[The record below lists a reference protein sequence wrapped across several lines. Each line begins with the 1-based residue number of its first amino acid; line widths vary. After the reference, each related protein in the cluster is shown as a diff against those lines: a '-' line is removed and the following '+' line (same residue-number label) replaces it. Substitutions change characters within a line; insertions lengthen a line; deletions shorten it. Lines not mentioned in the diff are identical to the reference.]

1 MKKLMEKRL
10 ELKSPYSGKEL
21 FDIDSLIGYKD
32 SELDTEPMQIKSATG
47 LVKDSLKK
55 EVLFNFDKQYLD
67 KLMKKDIMSC
77 VKALENSDIIIKDYT
92 VETERSSLGA
102 YEVHKLVLK
111 PYRGKESPVYF
122 RIPVINSEGEFTASG
137 IRYRMKKQRTDL
149 PIRKISPTRVA
160 LTSNYSKLF
169 ISRTDRVAY
178 DPYKYITKF
187 IKESYLDEKG
197 IVKKVEPGFS
207 FENTEQ
213 YPNIFAQLSRELR
226 GFTTNEYTFQFNTK
240 DFTKNVK
247 EETLTEISKKPGFK
261 LLTYCGYRNSDK
273 HILVVDKTNTIYD
286 YTNDMEPLGKM
297 EQLLQLDES
306 KIPKFFSNI
315 KVLGDDI
322 PLGVAM
328 SYYLGLPDFMGVT
341 LSLIHI

>member
-1 MKKLMEKRL
+1 M
-10 ELKSPYSGKEL
+10 
-21 FDIDSLIGYKD
+21 
-32 SELDTEPMQIKSATG
+32 
-47 LVKDSLKK
+47 
-55 EVLFNFDKQYLD
+55 
-67 KLMKKDIMSC
+67 
-77 VKALENSDIIIKDYT
+77 
-92 VETERSSLGA
+92 
-102 YEVHKLVLK
+102 
-111 PYRGKESPVYF
+111 
-122 RIPVINSEGEFTASG
+122 
-137 IRYRMKKQRTDL
+137 
-149 PIRKISPTRVA
+149 
-160 LTSNYSKLF
+160 
-169 ISRTDRVAY
+169 
-178 DPYKYITKF
+178 
-187 IKESYLDEKG
+187 
-197 IVKKVEPGFS
+197 EPGFS

-341 LSLIHI
+341 NTKYHTLPANKQYKPEENELVLKFEDQKLILILDTEEKRLLFNGFTFYKDFLKTIPVSSLFKQDIYLDLLQFRGHNLMHLKEMDQLRDMFLDPITQDVLFSMSEPTQYLQLLLRANSLLDDFSHPDINDPNYSRIRGFDRVPGLMYRALTESVRAARFKGNGRGKIELDPYKAVSYTHLTLPTSALG